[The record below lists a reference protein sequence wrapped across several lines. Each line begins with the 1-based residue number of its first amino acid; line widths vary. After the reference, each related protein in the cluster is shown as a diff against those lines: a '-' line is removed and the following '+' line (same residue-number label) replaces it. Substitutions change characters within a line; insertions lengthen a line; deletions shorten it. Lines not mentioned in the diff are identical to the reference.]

1 MLNKFEEFASK
12 ANKKCTRDTSML
24 LITATTLFEVY
35 FPWLIQLFLFAELRI
50 LNVARDWCA
59 KVSPLAQV
67 LKVSSFTP
75 SKSILACQRT
85 TPIDANEHK
94 KRAIKNF
101 LVNWGMYH
109 GYPRPNYPS
118 SCLCK
123 WLTNKFSNRYRSKRR
138 FSTSAIKSV
147 AVFFSLAQKNCF
159 WRFKLKVSRRA
170 WLRVA
175 EKKQKEQ
182 LESRIWLA
190 AN

>member
-1 MLNKFEEFASK
+1 MYTRHVNAANYSDDFVPSLLSMIDSIISFRRASNLQRRSRLMRK
-12 ANKKCTRDTSML
+12 SFTS
-24 LITATTLFEVY
+24 
-35 FPWLIQLFLFAELRI
+35 RSS
-50 LNVARDWCA
+50 NN
-59 KVSPLAQV
+59 V
-67 LKVSSFTP
+67 LKVSSLPP

-85 TPIDANEHK
+85 TPIDANEYK
-94 KRAIKNF
+94 KRAIKNS
-101 LVNWGMYH
+101 LVNWGMFH
-109 GYPRPNYPS
+109 GYPRPNYLS

-123 WLTNKFSNRYRSKRR
+123 WLKNKFSNRYRSKRR
-138 FSTSAIKSV
+138 FSTSAIKFV